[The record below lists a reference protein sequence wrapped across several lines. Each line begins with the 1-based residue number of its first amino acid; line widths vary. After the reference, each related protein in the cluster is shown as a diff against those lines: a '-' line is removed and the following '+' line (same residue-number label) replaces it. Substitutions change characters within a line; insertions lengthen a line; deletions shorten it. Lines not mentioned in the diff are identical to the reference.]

1 MTQTQ
6 TAHPTRASSST
17 YALEIKDLRKNF
29 GKTEIIR
36 GINLAVNAE
45 RQINRDLGKLS
56 TVFPPVCSKG

>member
-36 GINLAVNAE
+36 GINLAVNAGE
-45 RQINRDLGKLS
+45 RVAIIGPNGA
-56 TVFPPVCSKG
+56 G